1 MADWLLIRLAR
12 EPAEATWLVC
22 DGAGR
27 IVIPQQRGSL
37 KEAASLAASRRVC
50 ALIPAAD
57 VVLTEADVPVKS
69 GLKVQQIVPFAL
81 EEQLAEDVES
91 LHFAVGRRASEAA
104 RMPVAVISRALLERW
119 LAELAA
125 ADLEPEAMYAES
137 ELMPV
142 NPGQA
147 VAVLE
152 GDDAIVRPPGA
163 PPVTMPI
170 DALAEALQLARSAST
185 GVITAEPPAA
195 RGLVLY
201 TGAAEWHQ
209 HARVV
214 ESLRDRFD
222 GIKVQLLTDGPL
234 ALYAQRLAAAA
245 AGGAINLLQGPY
257 APAASLASGW
267 RVWRVAAILLV
278 ALIASHAAGSAV
290 ELMTLS
296 RAEHAVNVAIE
307 RTFRAA
313 MPGEHNAIDAR
324 RRMAQRLA
332 SLRGG
337 EGSGLLA
344 ALGALA
350 QARAGAGP
358 GEMAIRTLQFHDGAL
373 DLMITAPNAEALDR
387 LSQSLRAQGWQA
399 DLTSGNTAGSHYE
412 GRIEITPPGQT
423 RMPRRA
429 ALTLNLAAPLP
440 VTDPPRE
447 GDARS
452 WTR

>member
-142 NPGQA
+142 NPVQA

-337 EGSGLLA
+337 EGTGLLA

-350 QARAGAGP
+350 QARAGAGDT
-358 GEMAIRTLQFHDGAL
+358 AIKALQFRADAL
-373 DLMITAPNAEALDR
+373 DLVIAAPSVEALDR
-387 LSQSLRAQGWQA
+387 LSRSLRARGWQA
-399 DLTSGNTAGSHYE
+399 QLTSSNVSGSHYE
-412 GRIEITPPGQT
+412 GRIEIKPP
-423 RMPRRA
+423 A
-429 ALTLNLAAPLP
+429 
-440 VTDPPRE
+440 
-447 GDARS
+447 
-452 WTR
+452 